1 MQKLKDILREILIF
15 LHLDV
20 TKNLKYDRLT
30 RIILKKNLKADYS
43 CVDVGCHKGEIL
55 DMMLKFAPKGKHIGF
70 EPIPYLYKDLVKN
83 YSSKAT
89 IYPYALSDHEGN
101 TTFNFVKNAPAY
113 SGLKQREYKV
123 ENPDIEVIDV
133 EIKTLDGLVGD
144 QQSIEFIKIDVEGAE
159 LGVLKGAKNLLQQ
172 NKPTILFECGKGA
185 SEFYGTTPEDVYTY
199 LNDTVDIPI
208 FTLSAFI
215 DGEKALSLEE
225 FKHCF
230 NTGEEYYFVAST
242 RIL

>member
-30 RIILKKNLKADYS
+30 RIILKKSLKSDDS
-43 CVDVGCHKGEIL
+43 CIDVGCHKGEIL

-70 EPIPYLYKDLVKN
+70 EPIPYLYSDLVKN

-89 IYPYALSDHEGN
+89 IYPYALADNEGN

-123 ENPDIEVIDV
+123 EKPDIEVIDV
-133 EIKTLDGLVGD
+133 EIITLDSIIGD
-144 QQSIEFIKIDVEGAE
+144 QQTVEFIKIDVEGAE
-159 LGVLKGAKNLLQQ
+159 LGVLKGATQLLTK

-185 SEFYGTTPEDVYTY
+185 SEFYGTTPEDVFTF
-199 LNDTVDIPI
+199 LNDTVQIPI
-208 FTLSAFI
+208 FTLSTFI
-215 DGEKALSLEE
+215 VGGQPLSLKE

-230 NTGEEYYFVAST
+230 DSGQEYYFVASVKSH
-242 RIL
+242 